1 MTRKRLSTT
10 RYRVMVRGVLDPAT
24 LERVGEPRTRPAGD
38 LTELLCDVVDQS
50 QLMGLLS
57 GLNRDGVEVVSATP
71 LDS

>member
-1 MTRKRLSTT
+1 MSTT
-10 RYRVMVRGVLDPAT
+10 RYSVIVRGEPDPAT
-24 LERVGEPRTRPAGD
+24 LERVGEPRTRPAGEF
-38 LTELLCDVVDQS
+38 TELLCDIVDQS